1 LIGSFIF
8 WGISREAKTVTIQIN
23 VKDFRKQGL
32 KLFEPS
38 TLAFKE
44 KISDLLKDKESP
56 EIEALKPF
64 SVVLE
69 NTSNKAVV
77 GYWLKWEM
85 IKPDGSIDSRQTGGL
100 TPGQLMDENI
110 SDMNHPSLTM
120 GYAIKPNS
128 SRFISLALSFGENQ
142 EGTLG
147 AYGSGTKEKQAE
159 KPFQQNQGKDIYSI
173 SNRLITDLQNYTA
186 ITVSLDGVFFQDGTF
201 IGSNSTNFFE
211 KVQAHMDA
219 KRELLEEI
227 LFSTRRNISTEEIFT
242 NIAEIA
248 NRQIDFL
255 SSTSSTTDY
264 YNYYKKLYAEEIL
277 QMRKAMDSKRAIA
290 MSLQGLRTSWVK
302 LKKL

>member
-1 LIGSFIF
+1 
-8 WGISREAKTVTIQIN
+8 VTIQIN
-23 VKDFRKQGL
+23 IKDFPKQGL
-32 KLFEPS
+32 KLFAPS
-38 TLAFKE
+38 DTAFKG
-44 KISDLLKDKESP
+44 KVSKLLKDKENS

-69 NTSNKAVV
+69 NTSSKAVV

-85 IKPDGSIDSRQTGGL
+85 VKPDGTIDSRQTGGL
-100 TPGQLMDENI
+100 NPGQLMDENMF
-110 SDMNHPSLTM
+110 DVNHPSLTM

-128 SRFISLALSFGENQ
+128 SRFISLAFSFGESE

-159 KPFQQNQGKDIYSI
+159 KSFQQNQGKNINSI
-173 SNRLITDLQNYTA
+173 SNRLIADLQNYTA
-186 ITVSLDGVFFQDGTF
+186 ITVSIDGVFFQDGTF

-227 LFSTRRNISTEEIFT
+227 LFSTKRNISTEEIF
-242 NIAEIA
+242 AEVEELA
-248 NRQIDFL
+248 NRQTDFL

-290 MSLQGLRTSWVK
+290 MSLEGLRTSWVK
-302 LKKL
+302 LKKLQDLINHSQKG